1 MASGQTA
8 SQTSSSTGSPYD
20 GPSSGRRRD
29 VHIAGSASGKIVS
42 DKASDTRAGGK
53 TGDNGGGGVRGGDSG
68 DGGSRDKQGLT
79 SRLRATRILG
89 AARRMVE
96 IYSAV
101 VENCRLFG
109 GTGSRMT
116 DPGGWFI
123 LAGA

>member
-42 DKASDTRAGGK
+42 GKASDTRAGGK

-68 DGGSRDKQGLT
+68 DGGSRDN
-79 SRLRATRILG
+79 RALPAVSGRPDFGCSKEDGGDLP
-89 AARRMVE
+89 RFV
-96 IYSAV
+96 SAV
-101 VENCRLFG
+101 VMNCRLFG
-109 GTGSRMT
+109 VRA
-116 DPGGWFI
+116 
-123 LAGA
+123 AG